1 MSVGFKIYIY
11 SAVQICVS
19 LSKLALQ
26 LEVTGHVSH
35 RDSLAFFLP
44 EE

>member
-1 MSVGFKIYIY
+1 MSVGFKKKIIYIHIY

-35 RDSLAFFLP
+35 RDSTF
-44 EE
+44 